1 MNSTNNTQEGN
12 LPRGTSKHSSK
23 IGVIIRHEFM
33 TRIRSKGFILATLL
47 APLGLLAMIVIPALA
62 AIFSKDDSE
71 KRIAIVDATSQKVLS
86 RAIMQEDTALFYTT
100 NEPLSTLENKVKDK
114 SLTGYLYIP
123 NNVMES
129 DSVML
134 YSKGGGGISF
144 YDAIDDAVTSV
155 MKKERLRSAGAD
167 SSVMSAL
174 KRKTKLTRIKLGEKG
189 AEKDAGEIM
198 AVVGYIMGFLIYMM
212 MFIYGSMVMRAVLE
226 EKTNRIVEVIA
237 SSARPFEI
245 MMGKILGVGAI
256 GLVQVAVWIALSAGI
271 SAVAVPLVQSLT
283 GEKPVSAQQTMMS
296 GVQSP
301 EVKEMQEAMKNDGGL
316 PFALP
321 TISPWLIIGFVFYF
335 LSGYLLYSA
344 LFAAIAAAAD
354 QEQDI
359 QSLQMPVTLPL
370 IIPMLFI
377 GNIISAPDGTLATVL
392 SMIPFFTPLLMIVRA
407 AATTVPVWQLVV
419 SSILLVATFIGAV
432 WSAGRVYRVGILNYG
447 KKASFKDIAKW
458 LVRG

>member
-1 MNSTNNTQEGN
+1 MNLANNSTEIQSS
-12 LPRGTSKHSSK
+12 RDTSRHASK

-33 TRIRSKGFILATLL
+33 TRIRSKGFIIATLL
-47 APLGLLAMIVIPALA
+47 APVGLLAMILIPALA
-62 AIFSKDDSE
+62 AIFSKDDSD
-71 KRIAIVDATSQKVLS
+71 KRIAIVDATPQKIIS
-86 RAIMQEDTALFYTT
+86 RSIAKEDTALFYTT
-100 NEPLSTLENKVKDK
+100 DEQLSTLEAKVKDK

-123 NNVMES
+123 SNVMES

-155 MKKERLRSAGAD
+155 MKQERLRTAGAD

-174 KRKTKLTRIKLGEKG
+174 DRKTKLARIKLGEKG
-189 AEKDAGEIM
+189 AEKDAGEMM

-237 SSARPFEI
+237 SSARPFDI

-256 GLVQVAVWIALSAGI
+256 GLVQVVVWIALSTGI
-271 SAVAVPLVQSLT
+271 SAVAVPLVKSLT
-283 GEKPVSAQQTMMS
+283 GEKPVTAQQAMMS
-296 GVQSP
+296 GMPSS
-301 EVKEMQEAMKNDGGL
+301 EVKNMEATMKNDGGL
-316 PFALP
+316 PFTIP

-335 LSGYLLYSA
+335 LSGYFLYSA

-407 AATTVPVWQLVV
+407 AATTVPIWQLVV
-419 SSILLVATFIGAV
+419 SSILLVVTFLAAV